1 MAKSEENIYIHSDTF
16 MVKFE
21 ENIIIKAIIIL
32 TIIIKFIG
40 TSIFTWFFVQKYLVA
55 FFYLIKIQF
64 FNIDLVFKV
73 SC

>member
-40 TSIFTWFFVQKYLVA
+40 TSIFTWFFVQKYLVE

>member
-21 ENIIIKAIIIL
+21 ENTIIKAIIIL

-40 TSIFTWFFVQKYLVA
+40 TSIFTWYFVQKYLVE